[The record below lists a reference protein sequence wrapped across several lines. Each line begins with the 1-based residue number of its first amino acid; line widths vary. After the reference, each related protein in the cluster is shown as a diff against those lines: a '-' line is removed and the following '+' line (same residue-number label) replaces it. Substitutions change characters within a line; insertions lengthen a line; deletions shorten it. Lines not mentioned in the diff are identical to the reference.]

1 MRRLALAAAALLAL
15 ALPAGASAA
24 FKQFR
29 SPTGKIGCAFESGG
43 GLKPIVRCEWAGSND
58 RAVWV
63 GRHGHAH
70 HLRISDTVRDP
81 HAAVLRYGHSKTF
94 RRLKCTSRRTG
105 MTCKSL
111 LTGHGFTVSVRRQR
125 LF

>member
-1 MRRLALAAAALLAL
+1 MRVALAVLILLAF
-15 ALPAGASAA
+15 PAGASAA
-24 FKQFR
+24 FVQFR

-43 GLKPIVRCEWAGSND
+43 SLKPIVRCEWAGSND

-63 GRHGHAH
+63 GRHGRAH

-81 HAAVLRYGHSKTF
+81 HAKVLKYGHSKRF
-94 RRLKCTSRRTG
+94 HQLRCTSRRSG
-105 MTCKSL
+105 MTCRST
-111 LTGHGFTVSVRRQR
+111 LTGHGFTVSVQRQR

>member
-1 MRRLALAAAALLAL
+1 MRRIALAALLTL
-15 ALPAGASAA
+15 VFPAGASAA

-29 SPTGKIGCAFESGG
+29 SPTGRIGCAFESGG
-43 GLKPIVRCEWAGSND
+43 GLPREVRCEWAGSND

-63 GRHGHAH
+63 GQRGRAH

-81 HAAVLRYGHSKTF
+81 NAKVLHYGHSLRF
-94 RRLKCTSRRTG
+94 HRIKCTSRRTG
-105 MTCKSL
+105 MTCRNRRH
-111 LTGHGFTVSVRRQR
+111 HGFTISVQRQR

>member
-1 MRRLALAAAALLAL
+1 MRRLALVAAVVLVF
-15 ALPAGASAA
+15 PATASAA

-63 GRHGHAH
+63 GRHGRAH

-81 HAAVLRYGHSKTF
+81 HAKVLKYGHSKSF
-94 RRLKCTSRRTG
+94 RQLKCTSRRSG

-111 LTGHGFTVSVRRQR
+111 LTGHGFTVSVQRQR

>member
-1 MRRLALAAAALLAL
+1 MRRLVLAAVAVVAL

-29 SPTGKIGCAFESGG
+29 SPTGRIGCAFESGG

-63 GRHGHAH
+63 GVHGKAH

-81 HAAVLRYGHSKTF
+81 NAPVLGYGHSKRF
-94 RRLKCTSRRTG
+94 HRIKCTSRRTG
-105 MTCKSL
+105 MSCRSL
-111 LTGHGFTVSVRRQR
+111 VSGHGFTVSVQR
-125 LF
+125 